1 MAYDPINAPG
11 AIYNRVP
18 QSLEEDAEQVMRK
31 LLGEPEPEESRY
43 ARMVRLNETRE
54 EAVVAKLQTLSTKK
68 LLRLRCYNYFY
79 LDSFDVYG
87 ETDGNVIF
95 EGVNVGKQYIQKIIR
110 DILATREHI
119 PRKSK

>member
-11 AIYNRVP
+11 AIYNRIP

-31 LLGEPEPEESRY
+31 LLGETEPEKSRY
-43 ARMVRLNETRE
+43 ARMVLLNKTRE

-68 LLRLRCYNYFY
+68 LLRLRCHNFY
-79 LDSFDVYG
+79 LDAHDFYQQ
-87 ETDGNVIF
+87 TDGHQAF